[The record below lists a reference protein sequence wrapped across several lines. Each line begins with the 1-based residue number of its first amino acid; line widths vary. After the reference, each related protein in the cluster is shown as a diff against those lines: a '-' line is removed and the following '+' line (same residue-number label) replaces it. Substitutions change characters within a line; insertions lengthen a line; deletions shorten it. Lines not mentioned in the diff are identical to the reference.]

1 MMYTSN
7 ELLFSNRNYIN
18 FWEDKIMSVGNR
30 VYLKK
35 PMAAQ
40 ELLDGFEHTPCANVA
55 DTMGRLASMHPR
67 IQLLSKPEKAITA
80 GRAVTIKC
88 RAGDNLML
96 HKALNMI
103 EPGDVLIVSNDG
115 GEGYRSL
122 TGEIMFT
129 YAMAKGAAG
138 MIIDGPIRDVD
149 MVRECKMPIYAT
161 GANPGGPYKDG
172 NGEINTPISCGG
184 ISVNPGDVVVMDTD
198 GVVIVPLRDAEEI
211 LEAAIAYHE
220 QDAAKL
226 VDAANGISKRDWV
239 EKSLEKIGTEI
250 IDDCYM

>member
-1 MMYTSN
+1 
-7 ELLFSNRNYIN
+7 
-18 FWEDKIMSVGNR
+18 MSVGNR

-40 ELLDGFEHTPCANVA
+40 ELLNGFEHTPCANVA

-103 EPGDVLIVSNDG
+103 EPGDV
-115 GEGYRSL
+115 
-122 TGEIMFT
+122 
-129 YAMAKGAAG
+129 
-138 MIIDGPIRDVD
+138 
-149 MVRECKMPIYAT
+149 
-161 GANPGGPYKDG
+161 
-172 NGEINTPISCGG
+172 
-184 ISVNPGDVVVMDTD
+184 VVMDTD

-226 VDAANGISKRDWV
+226 VAAANGTSKRDWV
-239 EKSLEKIGTEI
+239 EKTLEKIGTEI
-250 IDDCYM
+250 IDDYYM